1 MKLNEYREIISNF
14 LDLMK
19 KYKDISSIRIDE
31 DKWTLKEMIGHLI
44 DSASNNH
51 QRFIRLQTEKEITFP
66 YYDAEDWSKISKV
79 NDLEDEFLFSFWKHY
94 NDFIIHL
101 IENIDPENL
110 KNEWKTSDGN
120 KTLGFLVDDYF
131 SHMKIHY
138 AMYIERADEIIS
150 KIIKKN

>member
-1 MKLNEYREIISNF
+1 MQLDEYRELISSF

-31 DKWTLKEMIGHLI
+31 NKWTLKEMIGHLI

-51 QRFIRLQTEKEITFP
+51 QRFIRLQIEKEIAFP

-79 NDLEDEFLFSFWKHY
+79 NDLDAEFLFSFWKHY

-110 KNEWKTSDGN
+110 KNEWKTSDGS
-120 KTLGFLVDDYF
+120 KSLGFLVDDYF
-131 SHMKIHY
+131 SHMKTHY
-138 AMYIERADEIIS
+138 TMYEERACEIIT
-150 KIIKKN
+150 KIVKKN